1 MALEELVPIIFELGA
16 WYIMMEIKLLTT
28 TKHIFFVK
36 RLIYLY
42 IYIYIV
48 FFTYKDMPKGRSF
61 NFYIYFIHY

>member
-36 RLIYLY
+36 RLLY
-42 IYIYIV
+42 IFIV

-61 NFYIYFIHY
+61 NFYIYFIHYY